1 MNQQVVTLARDAV
14 KTARGSGQEVEVF
27 SEEEVEKILFYIQDE
42 KNASIRDK
50 MIVYMLLYTG
60 VRVSELVSIKLRD
73 IDFFTRE
80 LRIIGKGGKYR
91 EIPLKQEVIET
102 IKEYMET
109 ERKQN
114 KFKESSYLILT
125 QRAGRAHRDAVLK
138 MLKRIGKKLG
148 IKMYPHK
155 FRHTFCSMLLKR
167 GVPITTVSKLA
178 GHSNIRTT
186 SDYYINTSKKEKRE
200 AVELL

>member
-1 MNQQVVTLARDAV
+1 M
-14 KTARGSGQEVEVF
+14 F